1 MIRKR
6 PPPPF
11 KALLCACLVLSL
23 AGPATAQSTTFS
35 SSETMEVAANMPNA
49 KPHEVKGLQQ
59 TVVVKLART
68 TSGAARLGSGND
80 EAARQWK
87 ELAARFPGARYEPYF
102 TTSESSLRALSRGKA
117 GGEDFGDDIRLWS
130 YVRIIVPAGTD
141 PDAIVKTVSGWSSV
155 EAAYVEPGPAP
166 PPFVNAN
173 DDPMSGQQGYLNA
186 APEGIDA
193 RWTWDKADGAGV
205 LFVDVEQGWTLNHRD
220 LKRAKITVISGEN
233 AAYHGHGT
241 AVLGEV
247 VGVDNKIGVVGI
259 APKAKAR
266 VVSQYR
272 TMNSYSTAEAI
283 ISAASVMSAGDV
295 MLLEAQ
301 ITIGDSEVYLPV
313 EVYPAEF
320 DAIAAATRKG
330 IIVIEAGGN
339 GSADLD
345 KTRDALGKLSLKRK
359 SPDFKD
365 SGAIMVGAASSV
377 HPHERMYFSNHG
389 SRIDCFGWG
398 ENVATTSDGWQSQD
412 PTVYTSTFS
421 GTSSASP
428 IVAGAAV
435 LLQSWAKQQGRIYS
449 PKEMRALLCNRK
461 INTRSKSPKVD
472 RIGVLPNLKN
482 IIQKEEGMELSLPAS
497 AELDEE

>member
-1 MIRKR
+1 M
-6 PPPPF
+6 
-11 KALLCACLVLSL
+11 
-23 AGPATAQSTTFS
+23 
-35 SSETMEVAANMPNA
+35 
-49 KPHEVKGLQQ
+49 
-59 TVVVKLART
+59 
-68 TSGAARLGSGND
+68 
-80 EAARQWK
+80 
-87 ELAARFPGARYEPYF
+87 
-102 TTSESSLRALSRGKA
+102 SRGKA
-117 GGEDFGDDIRLWS
+117 GGADFGGDDIRLWS
-130 YVRIIVPAGTD
+130 YVRITVPAGAD
-141 PDAIVKTVSGWSSV
+141 PEEIARTVSGWSSV
-155 EAAYVEPGPAP
+155 ESAYVEAGPSP
-166 PPFVNAN
+166 PPLVNAR
-173 DDPMSGQQGYLNA
+173 DDPMNGEQGYLDA
-186 APEGIDA
+186 APQGIDA
-193 RWTWDKADGAGV
+193 RWAWDKTDGAGV
-205 LFVDVEQGWTLNHRD
+205 LFVDIEQGWTFNHRD
-220 LKRAKITVISGEN
+220 LKRAKIMVISGEN

-247 VGVDNKIGVVGI
+247 VGVDNRIGVVGI

-266 VVSQYR
+266 TVSQYR
-272 TMNSYSTAEAI
+272 TMNRYSTAEAI
-283 ISAASVMSAGDV
+283 ISAASAMSAGDV

-301 ITIGDSEVYLPV
+301 TPIGDGDVYLPV

-345 KTRDALGKLSLKRK
+345 STRNAVGKLSLNRK
-359 SPDFKD
+359 SSDFQD
-365 SGAIMVGAASSV
+365 SGAIIVGAASSV
-377 HPHERMYFSNHG
+377 HPHERMYFSNYG

-412 PTVYTSTFS
+412 PAIYTSTFS

-435 LLQSWAKQQGRIYS
+435 LLQSWAKQQRRVYS

-461 INTRSKSPKVD
+461 INTRSKAPKTD

-497 AELDEE
+497 AGLDEE

>member
-1 MIRKR
+1 
-6 PPPPF
+6 
-11 KALLCACLVLSL
+11 
-23 AGPATAQSTTFS
+23 
-35 SSETMEVAANMPNA
+35 TMEMAANMPDA
-49 KPHEVKGLQQ
+49 KPQAMPGLEK
-59 TVVVKLART
+59 TVVVKLAKT
-68 TSGAARLGSGND
+68 ASGAARLGSGND
-80 EAARQWK
+80 AAAKQWK
-87 ELAARFPGARYEPYF
+87 ELSARFPGAEFEPYF
-102 TTSESSLRALSRGKA
+102 STTAESSLRALSRGKA
-117 GGEDFGDDIRLWS
+117 GGEDFGGDDIRLWS
-130 YVRIIVPAGTD
+130 YVRITVPAGA
-141 PDAIVKTVSGWSSV
+141 DAAEIVKTVSGWASV
-155 EAAYVEPGPAP
+155 ESAYIEPGPAP
-166 PPFVNAN
+166 PPLVNAN
-173 DDPMSGQQGYLNA
+173 DDPMSAEQGYLGA

-193 RWTWDKADGAGV
+193 RFAWDMADGSGV

-220 LKRAKITVISGEN
+220 LKRAKISVISGEN

-247 VGVDNKIGVVGI
+247 VGVDNKIGVIGI
-259 APKAKAR
+259 APKAKAQ

-272 TMNSYSTAEAI
+272 TMSRYSTAEAI
-283 ISAASVMSAGDV
+283 VSAASVMQAGDI

-301 ITIGDSEVYLPV
+301 TPIGNSDVYLPV

-345 KTRDALGKLSLKRK
+345 KTRNAVGKLSLNRK
-359 SPDFKD
+359 SPEFKD

-377 HPHERMYFSNHG
+377 HPHMRMSFSNHG

-412 PTVYTSTFS
+412 PTIYTSTFS

-435 LLQSWAKQQGRIYS
+435 LLQSWAKQQGRVYS
-449 PKEMRALLCNRK
+449 PKELRSLLCDRK
-461 INTRSKSPKVD
+461 LNTRSKSPKTD

-482 IIQKEEGMELSLPAS
+482 IIQSEEGMEVSLPAS
-497 AELDEE
+497 AGLDE

>member
-6 PPPPF
+6 PSAPF
-11 KALLCACLVLSL
+11 KPLLCACLVLSL
-23 AGPATAQSTTFS
+23 TGPVSAESTTFS
-35 SSETMEVAANMPNA
+35 SSQSMEFAANIPNA
-49 KPHEVKGLQQ
+49 KPQEVKGLQK
-59 TVVVKLART
+59 TVVAKLAKT
-68 TSGAARLGSGND
+68 ASDATRLGSGND

-87 ELAARFPGARYEPYF
+87 ELATLFPGTRYEPYF
-102 TTSESSLRALSRGKA
+102 SKTSESRTLS
-117 GGEDFGDDIRLWS
+117 GDDIRLLS

-141 PDAIVKTVSGWSSV
+141 PKAIVTTVSGWASV
-155 EAAYVEPGPAP
+155 EAAYVEAGPAP
-166 PPFVNAN
+166 PPLVNAN
-173 DDPMSGQQGYLNA
+173 DDPISGKQGYLSA
-186 APEGIDA
+186 APKGIDA
-193 RWTWDKADGAGV
+193 RWAWSKADGADV

-220 LKRAKITVISGEN
+220 LKRANITVISGGSL
-233 AAYHGHGT
+233 AYHGHGT

-259 APKAKAR
+259 APRAKAR

-272 TMNSYSTAEAI
+272 TVNYYSTAEAI

-301 ITIGDSEVYLPV
+301 TPIGDGTFYLPV

-345 KTRDALGKLSLKRK
+345 RTRNALGKLALNRK
-359 SPDFKD
+359 SSEFKD
-365 SGAIMVGAASSV
+365 SGAIIVGAASSG
-377 HPHERMYFSNHG
+377 HPHERLDFSNYG

-398 ENVATTSDGWQSQD
+398 QNVATTSDGWQSQD
-412 PTVYTSTFS
+412 PTIYTRTFS

-435 LLQSWAKQQGRIYS
+435 LVQSWAKQQGRIYS
-449 PKEMRALLCNRK
+449 PKEMRALLCNQK
-461 INTRSKSPKVD
+461 INTRSKAPKVD

-482 IIQKEEGMELSLPAS
+482 IIQQEEGMELSLPES